1 MYAEYIYL
9 CRPYDSIVLFCFF
22 FWGGKNQ
29 EPHTLGTQVDKK
41 IVEEEG
47 GKKIAVRLHRLI
59 KKVDMKTKK
68 RKRERFC

>member
-1 MYAEYIYL
+1 MQSIYIYADRMIL
-9 CRPYDSIVLFCFF
+9 LFCFAF
-22 FWGGKNQ
+22 FFGVEKTKS
-29 EPHTLGTQVDKK
+29 HTLWGPRWIKK

-59 KKVDMKTKK
+59 KKLDMKTKK